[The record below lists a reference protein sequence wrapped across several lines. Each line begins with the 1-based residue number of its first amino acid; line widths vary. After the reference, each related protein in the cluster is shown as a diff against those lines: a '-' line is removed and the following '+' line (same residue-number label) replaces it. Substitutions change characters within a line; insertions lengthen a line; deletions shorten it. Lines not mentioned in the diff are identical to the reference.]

1 MDGQTGKWMLDRWMD
16 EQTAGWVDREKQMFR
31 ELDRLRQVESKR
43 QMGGWTGRWIG
54 RQMDGSQIDVSLNHM
69 D

>member
-1 MDGQTGKWMLDRWMD
+1 MVDRQIDEWMD
-16 EQTAGWVDREKQMFR
+16 RQANGCQIDGWMDRLLDGQMFR

-54 RQMDGSQIDVSLNHM
+54 RQMDGSQIDVS
-69 D
+69 